1 MRIRSIVV
9 TGTAITALISLSA
22 CSGSDDNSSSATK
35 PSPRASAAT
44 TTANLTQGVV
54 YDKELRTYRFL
65 LELNTSTVR
74 VFLNDKGNLVGLH
87 FLETDKNFHYTI
99 KRAGDAPIDCILPIE
114 YGWVDLNTAQG
125 TSNVKIGGRY
135 DNDFVSFKQPINWT
149 SLVSSDAGGLD
160 KPFKRSSL
168 RLSH

>member
-9 TGTAITALISLSA
+9 TGTAIAALISLSA

-35 PSPRASAAT
+35 PSPRASAAST
-44 TTANLTQGVV
+44 TTNLTQGVV
-54 YDKELRTYRFL
+54 YDKELHTYRFL

-99 KRAGDAPIDCILPIE
+99 KRASAAPIDCILPVKCRV
-114 YGWVDLNTAQG
+114 WNKQG

-135 DNDFVSFKQPINWT
+135 DNDFVSFMQPINWT